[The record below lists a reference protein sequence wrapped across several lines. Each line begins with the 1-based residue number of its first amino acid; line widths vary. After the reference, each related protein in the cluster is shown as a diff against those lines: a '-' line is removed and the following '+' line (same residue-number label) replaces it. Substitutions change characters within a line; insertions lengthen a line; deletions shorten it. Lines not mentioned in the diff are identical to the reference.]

1 MGYNKPALNILTEPY
16 ESPSVWRGS
25 DFDGDDSW
33 IRPFT
38 AEEIDEIKN
47 AVATIKSRGLKEF
60 AFDKADFELPT
71 FGKVIE
77 EICDILENGRG
88 FILLRGLPMDELSE
102 EEIRLFYWG
111 LAVHMGVPICQN
123 AVGEYMAEVRDRG
136 YDRKNNNVRGYS
148 THQRQYPHCDNA
160 DMVGLLCYHPAK
172 EGGESS
178 IASSMAIHNEIL
190 RTHPEYL
197 KTLYRGAH
205 FDLRGEGADGKR
217 NAFTN
222 HRVPIFSYHEGYL
235 SCRYN
240 GKTIIDGMRKA
251 GKPLNEI
258 EEKAVI
264 YVRELAMSDEF
275 RLDMKFQ
282 RGDIQLLSNHS
293 VLHARNAFVDF
304 DEPEKK
310 RRLLR
315 LWVQLYNGRPL
326 EDTFADRNNTGPR
339 QGVKQQS
346 GVTHWVGP

>member
-1 MGYNKPALNILTEPY
+1 MEYSIPESRMLRAPY
-16 ESPSVWRGS
+16 EAPSVWKGS
-25 DFDGDDSW
+25 DFDGDNSW
-33 IRPFT
+33 IRHFS
-38 AEEIDEIKN
+38 AEEIVEIKE
-47 AVATIKSRGLKEF
+47 AVAKIKSRGLKEF
-60 AFDKADFELPT
+60 AFDKADFELPAL
-71 FGKVIE
+71 GKVIK
-77 EICDILENGRG
+77 EINEILENGRG
-88 FILLRGLPMDELSE
+88 FILLRGLPMDEMSE
-102 EEIRLFYWG
+102 EDVRLFYWG
-111 LAVHMGVPICQN
+111 LGVHSGVPICQN
-123 AVGEYMAEVRDRG
+123 AVGEYMAEVTDRG
-136 YDRKNNNVRGYS
+136 YDRKDNNVRGYS
-148 THQRQYPHCDNA
+148 THQRQFPHCDNA
-160 DMVGLLCYHPAK
+160 DMVGLLCFHPAQS
-172 EGGESS
+172 GGESS
-178 IASSMAIHNEIL
+178 ISSSMAIHNEIM

-222 HRVPIFSYHEGYL
+222 HRVPIYSYHEGLL

-251 GKPLNEI
+251 GKELNDI
-258 EEKAVI
+258 EEKAVL
-264 YVRELAMSDEF
+264 YVRELAVSDKF

-293 VLHARNAFVDF
+293 VLHARNEFVDF
-304 DEPEKK
+304 EEPDKR

-326 EDTFADRNNTGPR
+326 DVNFANRNNTGPR